1 MVRVI
6 AYLKKGVCVKDDTL
20 PARDFEDPVPEGE
33 TKGITLDREK
43 FAELLRTYYELRGWD
58 ENGIPTPQKLMELGL
73 DEALAEL
80 YPSMQGALGTRTY
93 EFEF

>member
-1 MVRVI
+1 M
-6 AYLKKGVCVKDDTL
+6 GD

-33 TKGITLDREK
+33 TKGTTLDRER

-73 DEALAEL
+73 DEALAKL
-80 YPSMQGALGTRTY
+80 HPSTQGAGGGRTY